1 MNGEGPQDR
10 RALFHEIESE
20 IEAMREMFVVLCDF
34 IDELEDSQISNPSIR
49 LYLTDLQSITNSGKN
64 ALSTVTILRELME
77 DESSSGSSQ

>member
-10 RALFHEIESE
+10 HALFQEIESQ
-20 IEAMREMFVVLCDF
+20 IEAMREMFVVFCDF
-34 IDELEDSQISNPSIR
+34 IDELEDSQISNPLIR

-77 DESSSGSSQ
+77 DQSSSGSSQ